1 MMLVSKY
8 MSIFTVYHMLGK
20 MLLICHEMMTCAA
33 QLERSGFVTRERFF
47 ISGLLDV
54 QGSQHDVAEVV
65 ATLPQMKGLR
75 GFVRGIA

>member
-20 MLLICHEMMTCAA
+20 MLLICHEMTTHAA
-33 QLERSGFVTRERFF
+33 QLECSGFVTQERFF
-47 ISGLLDV
+47 VSGLLDV
-54 QGSQHDVAEVV
+54 QGSQHDVAKVV

-75 GFVRGIA
+75 GFVRGVA